1 VTFNFGGHYPVEEW
15 LFDDVATH
23 YVDFQIGRDFFHDLH
38 RMHRDALAD
47 GATKALNKIFGS
59 LPTSADTANNG
70 GNDEDDDTY
79 KTTSHIVI
87 AVLVLL
93 QVMSLLV
100 IGVLVYR
107 VKGCSGERDS
117 VVGDGVSLHKGVDS
131 SIM

>member
-1 VTFNFGGHYPVEEW
+1 
-15 LFDDVATH
+15 LD
-23 YVDFQIGRDFFHDLH
+23 
-38 RMHRDALAD
+38 
-47 GATKALNKIFGS
+47 KIFGS

-93 QVMSLLV
+93 QVISLLV

-107 VKGCSGERDS
+107 VKGCNGESDS
-117 VVGDGVSLHKGVDS
+117 VVGDGVSLHS